1 MCLRYPP
8 TTVACVCIHLA
19 CKWSNYKIPLSAH
32 RKEWFTYIDGDVTI
46 ELLEKLTE
54 EFLAI
59 FDKCPESRLRKK
71 KIMNSKQGVSLIG
84 ILLSLFSLLASPSL
98 SFSLLPF
105 LTLGL
110 RSIWSTW
117 IIVLY
122 ALLPI
127 SGQRIGRLHAS
138 KFFWHLIRISSAV
151 SAIE

>member
-1 MCLRYPP
+1 MNSLSHTSGIHYSLHLTTMCLRYPP

-110 RSIWSTW
+110 RSIWST
-117 IIVLY
+117 
-122 ALLPI
+122 
-127 SGQRIGRLHAS
+127 
-138 KFFWHLIRISSAV
+138 
-151 SAIE
+151 